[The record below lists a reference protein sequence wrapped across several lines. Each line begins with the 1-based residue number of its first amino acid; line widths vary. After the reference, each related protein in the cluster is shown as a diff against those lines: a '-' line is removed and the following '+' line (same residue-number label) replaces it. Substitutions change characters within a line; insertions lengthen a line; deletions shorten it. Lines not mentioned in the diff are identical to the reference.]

1 MSMGIEGEGDMDRWA
16 PVTVQGGGGGVKFV
30 SKLKFKWIQIEFKSI
45 QILAVPKRMF
55 LSSKTLK

>member
-1 MSMGIEGEGDMDRWA
+1 MGIEGEGDMDRWA
-16 PVTVQGGGGGVKFV
+16 PVTVQRGGVKFV
-30 SKLKFKWIQIEFKSI
+30 SKLKFKRIQIEFKSI

>member
-16 PVTVQGGGGGVKFV
+16 PVTVQGGGVKFV
-30 SKLKFKWIQIEFKSI
+30 SKLKFKRIQIEFKSI